1 MSFYKFERQD
11 IFHNRM
17 KLHPDVHFYI
27 KDEDIFY
34 NKQNHKIRSG
44 TETIK
49 QTPQGH
55 LNLYEMNINREEGVN
70 NSNLIYPYI
79 TKAGTLNAFSTVS
92 TEEFQSIPYD
102 GSQMSGS
109 YPLSSSIAVDMYLS
123 ANTVRRRIKA
133 LKSTYNYHRS
143 RSPHYAYL
151 DANRDLDT
159 ADIKLISIPSIFY
172 GSSIKKGTVKLNFL
186 ISGSIVGTLEDKRQ
200 NGELVQTFPADA
212 NAEKVAGVVFYDEGF
227 VSITGSWAIDEDVNN
242 KDNFLS
248 HLTTDFP
255 RWIYWGQRLSNPVTN
270 ETEAQVAEQVYSL
283 PGCSVDGDCPAG
295 QVCVNGQCV
304 PAPTQESESASSWDI
319 GFKGTTYVSTM
330 TMMAHAKKGELNYS
344 NNPTFIKHED
354 RTVDLTSESEAANRY
369 IENSSRSLANV
380 VKSYYPNTSGS
391 FEKVTYITKVGIYD
405 KNKNLIAIAKLAT
418 PVKKTESRAY
428 TFKMKVDI

>member
-27 KDEDIFY
+27 KNEDIFY

-212 NAEKVAGVVFYDEGF
+212 NVEKVAGVVFYDEGF

-270 ETEAQVAEQVYSL
+270 DTEAQVAEQVYS
-283 PGCSVDGDCPAG
+283 PPAG
-295 QVCVNGQCV
+295 GGGGAAAQQ
-304 PAPTQESESASSWDI
+304 SDSASSWDI
-319 GFKGTTYVSTM
+319 GFKGTTYVSTV
-330 TMMAHAKKGELNYS
+330 TMLAHAKKGELNYS
-344 NNPTFIKHED
+344 NNPTFIKYED

-391 FEKVTYITKVGIYD
+391 FEKITYITKVGIYD
-405 KNKNLIAIAKLAT
+405 KNKNLIAIAKLST

-428 TFKMKVDI
+428 TIKMKLDI